1 MQAQVVIVSGG
12 DERFGQR
19 RRTDAARHADA
30 EVAAEAFQYHVVG
43 VHLAVGAV
51 SCYVGRGYPCLVH
64 EPEVYVRFVLPGV
77 DNGISYLI
85 IYKGIEQGVVVN
97 HRAAARVDY
106 HRPPAEAVEEAVA
119 GQVVCGVGAVLC
131 QRHVERYHVAL
142 PFNLV
147 HRYELPLVAALL
159 SRRVAHEHAHSVF
172 FRYLLHL
179 RAYVTAANYAYGRAF
194 KGHALLSF
202 QQQKHRAHVLRH
214 RGGVAPRTAHPLYA
228 GAPHVAGVYVVEAYR
243 GGRHE
248 LYAAALEQ
256 CFVASGACAH
266 YQGVG
271 VAHVFGAD
279 FRAFL
284 VHRVSRNTAYGL
296 ADVRY
301 LVVDYYFHLLRFLVS
316 PCCRRDLQN
325 Y

>member
-1 MQAQVVIVSGG
+1 M
-12 DERFGQR
+12 
-19 RRTDAARHADA
+19 
-30 EVAAEAFQYHVVG
+30 
-43 VHLAVGAV
+43 GAV
-51 SCYVGRGYPCLVH
+51 
-64 EPEVYVRFVLPGV
+64 PG
-77 DNGISYLI
+77 
-85 IYKGIEQGVVVN
+85 
-97 HRAAARVDY
+97 
-106 HRPPAEAVEEAVA
+106 
-119 GQVVCGVGAVLC
+119 

-159 SRRVAHEHAHSVF
+159 PWRIAYEYAHSVF
-172 FRYLLHL
+172 FRHLLHL
-179 RAYVTAANYAYGRAF
+179 RPYVPAAHNAYGRTF
-194 KGHALLSF
+194 EGHVLLPF
-202 QQQKHRAHVLRH
+202 QQQEYRAHVLRH
-214 RGGVAPRTAHPLYA
+214 RCGVAPRTAHPLYA

-248 LYAAALEQ
+248 LYAAAFEQ
-256 CFVASGACAH
+256 CFVASGARAH